1 MWTVGGSTD
10 TKMFFNSKHT
20 TCCCWVH
27 AWMLNCRPDLE
38 ESRIQSIGLS
48 YLQVFNCKESQCPH
62 PHIVQ
67 GSTVYPGSR
76 ITIRLCFSLYSNP
89 RGKLWNRGC
98 QTTAYR
104 SNPARHL
111 CFYVLY
117 SKNAHFYF
125 IFFYSSNFIL
135 FLNFT

>member
-1 MWTVGGSTD
+1 MTFNHCGCELRVGPLIQRCFSIVNTLQ
-10 TKMFFNSKHT
+10 SHT
-20 TCCCWVH
+20 TCSCWVR

-38 ESRIQSIGLS
+38 ESWIQSIGLS
-48 YLQVFNCKESQCPH
+48 YLQVFSCKESQCPH

-67 GSTVYPGSR
+67 GSTVHQGSR

-89 RGKLWNRGC
+89 RDKLWNRGC

-104 SNPARHL
+104 SNPACHL

-117 SKNAHFYF
+117 TKNGFAQF
-125 IFFYSSNFIL
+125 
-135 FLNFT
+135 